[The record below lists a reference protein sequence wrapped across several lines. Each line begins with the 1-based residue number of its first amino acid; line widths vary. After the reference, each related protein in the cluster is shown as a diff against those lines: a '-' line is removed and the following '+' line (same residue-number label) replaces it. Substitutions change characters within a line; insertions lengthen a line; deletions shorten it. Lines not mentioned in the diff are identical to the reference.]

1 MRNRDNG
8 HMVEEERI
16 QTRPI
21 TGFPALE
28 GRLRGD
34 RVIWGLVA
42 ILSMCS
48 LLVVYSSTGSLAYRH
63 AKSTEFYLFKQ
74 SAFIAAGICI
84 IYFAHLL
91 DYRQYSKVALW
102 TYLASI
108 PLLAYT
114 LAFGSTIND
123 ASRWIRLPIINLT
136 FQTSD
141 MAKLALFMYLARQL
155 SRKQD
160 VIRQWRKGFLPLI
173 LPVGLTC
180 LLIAPENLSTAMLVA
195 ATSLL
200 LMFIGRAALRHI
212 LLVTGLAAVPM
223 GVLVALA
230 VHYYDPVAKGS
241 RELPAALGVKRVETW
256 VHRIQDFI
264 YADAQEVSYQVQ
276 QAKIAIAKGGWT
288 GLGPGKSEARNFLP
302 HPYSDFIYA
311 ITVEEYG
318 ILGALALPLIYL
330 AFLFRCIRIFQRSP
344 YAFGGFLAMG
354 LGFTLAIQALA
365 NMAVNVN
372 LVPVTGVTLPLV
384 SMGGSSFVF
393 TCLSIGIILSVGRG
407 LESRVQPTAADIPN
421 PSHG

>member
-1 MRNRDNG
+1 MTA
-8 HMVEEERI
+8 I
-16 QTRPI
+16 
-21 TGFPALE
+21 PALE

-48 LLVVYSSTGSLAYRH
+48 LLVVYSSTGSLAYRY

-74 SAFIAAGICI
+74 SAFIAGGLCI
-84 IYFAHLL
+84 IYFAHLVN
-91 DYRQYSKVALW
+91 YRYYSKMAVWL
-102 TYLASI
+102 YIASI
-108 PLLAYT
+108 PLLLYT
-114 LAFGSTIND
+114 LFFGSSIND

-141 MAKLALFMYLARQL
+141 MAKLMLFMYLARQL
-155 SRKQD
+155 SRKQP
-160 VIRQWRKGFLPLI
+160 VIREWKKGFLPLI
-173 LPVGLTC
+173 VPVSVTC
-180 LLIAPENLSTAMLVA
+180 ILIAPENLSTALLVA

-212 LLVTGLAAVPM
+212 LLVVGVAAIPISI
-223 GVLVALA
+223 LVSMA
-230 VHYYDPVAKGS
+230 VHYYDPVAKAS
-241 RELPAALGVKRVETW
+241 RDLPAALSVKRVETW
-256 VHRIQDFI
+256 IHRIQDFL
-264 YADAQEVSYQVQ
+264 YADAQDVSYQVQ

-311 ITVEEYG
+311 ITIEEYG
-318 ILGALALPLIYL
+318 LLGAVIPPLVYL
-330 AFLFRCIRIFQRSP
+330 AFLFRCIRMFRRSP

-393 TCLSIGIILSVGRG
+393 SCLSIGIILSVARG
-407 LESRVQPTAADIPN
+407 LEDKERSQLDN
-421 PSHG
+421 PSHTQSLSDD